1 MTDRPR
7 QIAEAVIA
15 AIVAQALPP
24 GTKLGERELAEVWG
38 TSRAVIKQALIIVGE
53 SGLVETRVNRG
64 ASVAQLGHREAQ
76 ELFEALSALEQGVA
90 FQLMQRLSGRE
101 WDVMQANVDEVE
113 ASMAAGDNENAD
125 IIGPV
130 FHDHMI
136 ALSGNRA
143 VQEIHARLVRRM
155 QLLRQLYVNRD
166 YHRCRLNDDHRD
178 LLEHLRAARVPE
190 ALALI
195 QNHYQ
200 SIARGYDVE
209 APVTEPESLARA
221 LAPWLDS
228 HSQTA

>member
-7 QIAEAVIA
+7 QIAKAIIA

-53 SGLVETRVNRG
+53 SGLVDTRMNRG
-64 ASVAQLGHREAQ
+64 ASVAQLGQREAY
-76 ELFEALSALEQGVA
+76 ELFEALSAVEQGVA

-101 WDVMQANVDEVE
+101 WEVMAANVDEVD
-113 ASMAAGDNENAD
+113 AAIDLGDNVHAD
-125 IIGPV
+125 DIGPI
-130 FHDHMI
+130 FHDHLL

-143 VQEIHARLVRRM
+143 LQEVHARLVRRM

-178 LLEHLRAARVPE
+178 LLDHMRAGRVTE
-190 ALALI
+190 ALSLI

-209 APVTEPESLARA
+209 APVAEPASLKEA
-221 LAPWLDS
+221 LAPWLETE
-228 HSQTA
+228 TAPA